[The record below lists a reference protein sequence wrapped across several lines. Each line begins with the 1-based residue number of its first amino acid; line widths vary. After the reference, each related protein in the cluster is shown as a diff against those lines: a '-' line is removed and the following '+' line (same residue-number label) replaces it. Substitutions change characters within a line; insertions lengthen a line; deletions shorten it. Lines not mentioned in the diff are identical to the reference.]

1 MGIAATMMRET
12 GMVAP
17 ERSEGERS
25 ETPRSEGATIPGAAA
40 ETGGSGPIV
49 DPEVSTKAVRRR
61 FTAAY
66 KRRILQEADR
76 CGRGEISALL
86 RREGLYSTHLTIWRK
101 QRESAEIAG
110 LEPRKRG
117 RKPVPRNPLARD
129 VERLRREN
137 ARLQKRLRQA
147 ETIIDVQKK
156 LCDLLGL
163 TVPPIEQNGND
174 E

>member
-1 MGIAATMMRET
+1 MGIAELLMRKT

-25 ETPRSEGATIPGAAA
+25 ETSRSGGATIPGSA
-40 ETGGSGPIV
+40 P
-49 DPEVSTKAVRRR
+49 PTKAASVANSEVDSKAIRRR
-61 FTAAY
+61 FSAEY
-66 KRRILQEADR
+66 KRRILQEADQ
-76 CGRGEISALL
+76 CEPGGIAALM
-86 RREGLYSTHLTIWRK
+86 RREGLYSSHLTTWRK
-101 QRESAEIAG
+101 QRESGEIAG

-117 RKPVPRNPLARD
+117 KKPVPRNPLAGEN
-129 VERLRREN
+129 ERLRRETQ
-137 ARLQKRLRQA
+137 RLQKRLRQA

-163 TVPPIEQNGND
+163 TVPPIEQNESD